1 MEEPWAALLHEDAHH
16 IEAHRVEVRLLL
28 GQEAFG
34 EAPYYG
40 LLARGDGVERVSVA
54 RSAAQLHLDEHERVC
69 VAKDQVQLPEA
80 RAVVALD
87 ELVAFL
93 RQVTQRE
100 VFTPGARGMS
110 AQGPTPA

>member
-1 MEEPWAALLHEDAHH
+1 VDEPWSALSHEYAHH

-34 EAPYYG
+34 EAPNYG
-40 LLARGDGVERVSVA
+40 LLARGDGVERVSIA
-54 RSAAQLHLDEHERVC
+54 RSAAQLHLDEHEGVC
-69 VAKDQVQLPEA
+69 VAQDQVQLPEA

-87 ELVAFL
+87 ELVALL

-100 VFTPGARGMS
+100 VFAPGASGLS